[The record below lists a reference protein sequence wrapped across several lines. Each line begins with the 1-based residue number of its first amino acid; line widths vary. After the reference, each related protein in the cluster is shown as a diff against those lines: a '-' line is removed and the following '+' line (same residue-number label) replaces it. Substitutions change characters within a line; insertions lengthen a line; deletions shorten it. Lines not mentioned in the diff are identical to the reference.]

1 MSYGISN
8 ILNRYSNY
16 GLYNTYNYYK
26 NSHEVSNNRSWKT
39 AYQSAL
45 KGQYSAA
52 IDETRD
58 YASALQKSADKLQTV
73 SKGGAFEQ
81 KSVISS
87 RSDAVAGIKVS
98 DGAVN
103 KTYEIGVSQLA
114 AAQKNIGNSLK
125 SDAVSDFKLGK
136 NEFSIISGGKS
147 YNLSVDVRVT
157 DSNKDVLDKMA
168 QAINKSDAGVN
179 AAVSSDKNSGTS
191 RIELTGSKTGSGNDF
206 ILAALDD
213 SDLLARSGA
222 DRVNTMVQDAV
233 YEVDGL
239 QQTSGSNVIKL
250 QNGKAEVEL
259 KEKTEDKVKVS
270 IGQDSEKVKS
280 NIADFVKDYNAL
292 VTSLQDN
299 SGLVNKSLL
308 NNLTNI
314 SRGKSYSLKRI
325 GINIGADQTLSVDNE
340 KLSKA
345 LRNDPE
351 SVEKI
356 IGGHNGLADKAESL
370 AKGIGKSSIA
380 NLTGTYS
387 SWTGSASGIVNNLDL
402 KNEQFKLYQQMSYFS
417 KQNNLSSMLSMNSS
431 GNFFDWYF

>member
-1 MSYGISN
+1 MSYGLSN

>member
-147 YNLSVDVRVT
+147 YNLSVDVKVT